1 MTAPTAL
8 RLTPLRFFRWLAVS
22 VVIGGT
28 VMALAGEWT
37 SPYLWWFTLGFSA
50 VFLYATLFVLDD
62 DLARER
68 FRPASQGADTVALKW
83 IRLSALATLVIAP
96 LDSGRLH
103 WGAPVPHLARMF
115 AVGGSVGSFFLVVRA
130 MMTNRF
136 FSPVIRVQGERG
148 HRVIDQGP
156 YAVVRHPGY
165 FGMLVFAPTAALALG
180 SWWALI
186 PAGAYCSLIL
196 RRVFVEDRFLHA
208 NLAGYDE
215 YAGRVRHRV
224 IPGIW

>member
-1 MTAPTAL
+1 ML
-8 RLTPLRFFRWLAVS
+8 RITPHRFVRWLLVS
-22 VVIGGT
+22 CVIGGT
-28 VMALAGEWT
+28 VMALAGNWT
-37 SPYLWWFTLGFSA
+37 SPYLWAFTLGFSA

-62 DLARER
+62 DLAQER
-68 FRPASQGADTVALKW
+68 FRPPSQGADAVALRYL
-83 IRLSALATLVIAP
+83 RLSALATLVIAP

-103 WGAPVPHLARMF
+103 WSAPVPHLLRMF
-115 AVGGSVGSFFLVVRA
+115 AVAASVGSFFLVVRA

-165 FGMLVFAPTAALALG
+165 FGMFVFAPTAALALG

-186 PAGAYCSLIL
+186 PAGIYGSLIL
-196 RRVFVEDRFLHA
+196 RRVLIEDRFLHA
-208 NLAGYDE
+208 NLAGYEE

>member
-1 MTAPTAL
+1 VTTQTRL
-8 RLTPLRFFRWLAVS
+8 RITPHRFFRWLLVS
-22 VVIGGT
+22 LVIGGI

-37 SPYLWWFTLGFSA
+37 SRYLWGFTLGMSG

-68 FRPASQGADTVALKW
+68 FRPPSQGADAVALKR
-83 IRLSALATLVIAP
+83 IRLSALATLVFAP

-103 WGAPVPHLARMF
+103 WSAPVPDLPRMIALA
-115 AVGGSVGSFFLVVRA
+115 VSIGSFFLVVRA
-130 MMTNRF
+130 MMANRF

-148 HRVIDQGP
+148 HGVIDRGP

-165 FGMLVFAPTAALALG
+165 FGMVLFAPTTALALG

-186 PAGAYCSLIL
+186 PAGIYSSLIL

-208 NLAGYDE
+208 NLAGYAE